1 MVKGPTVATA
11 FFEWF
16 LRLCVKGGTVDV
28 ADMLEYN
35 DNDGLSVF
43 LGTAAAAAGVDVV
56 FSLSNKR

>member
-1 MVKGPTVATA
+1 M
-11 FFEWF
+11 
-16 LRLCVKGGTVDV
+16 DV

-43 LGTAAAAAGVDVV
+43 LGTASAAVVV

>member
-1 MVKGPTVATA
+1 M
-11 FFEWF
+11 
-16 LRLCVKGGTVDV
+16 DV

-43 LGTAAAAAGVDVV
+43 LGTAAAAADVDVV

>member
-1 MVKGPTVATA
+1 M
-11 FFEWF
+11 
-16 LRLCVKGGTVDV
+16 DV

-43 LGTAAAAAGVDVV
+43 LGTAAAAAAAADVDVV

>member
-1 MVKGPTVATA
+1 M
-11 FFEWF
+11 
-16 LRLCVKGGTVDV
+16 DV

-43 LGTAAAAAGVDVV
+43 LGTAAAAADVV

>member
-1 MVKGPTVATA
+1 M
-11 FFEWF
+11 
-16 LRLCVKGGTVDV
+16 DV

-43 LGTAAAAAGVDVV
+43 LGTAAAADVDVV

>member
-43 LGTAAAAAGVDVV
+43 LGTAADVDVV

>member
-1 MVKGPTVATA
+1 M
-11 FFEWF
+11 
-16 LRLCVKGGTVDV
+16 DV

-43 LGTAAAAAGVDVV
+43 LGTAAAAADVDVDVV